1 MFSIVTYSWSVY
13 GAERATATDMTRT
26 YGNGYGTLETAADLS
41 AWPAIV
47 TMPRGGCSSPP
58 PGDPLKRPPCVTGVL
73 RLLDVDS
80 RWAVRC
86 VCVCV
91 CVSEG
96 IDGDWVV
103 NGRCALQCV
112 NCIDSVLNV
121 SSTVAM
127 HIGVYRACGLQ
138 IALTQLDRNNWICSP
153 PCALTA
159 SCIWLR
165 LNGPLLV
172 YSDHTWRVRSLGM
185 DYKSLGKNTDGL
197 ASTVRGTI

>member
-13 GAERATATDMTRT
+13 GAERATATDMTTT

-91 CVSEG
+91 CVTVGRRSDAVCECMLL

-103 NGRCALQCV
+103 NGRCAAVSELYWQRFE
-112 NCIDSVLNV
+112 CI
-121 SSTVAM
+121 
-127 HIGVYRACGLQ
+127 VYRRNAHRRLPCMWF
-138 IALTQLDRNNWICSP
+138 ADR
-153 PCALTA
+153 T
-159 SCIWLR
+159 
-165 LNGPLLV
+165 
-172 YSDHTWRVRSLGM
+172 DTTWSE
-185 DYKSLGKNTDGL
+185 
-197 ASTVRGTI
+197 